1 MGIRHWIR
9 KRMAEDAED
18 GDDAPPHGSI
28 INAIFGRE
36 PPTLHALGEY
46 DHKTYPD
53 ELEELLRRRAEV
65 AYELMEMDLTSRKSR
80 VEAIPQ
86 LQALLRTYPHP
97 LAYETLIHAY
107 VDAGRWD
114 EARGAAFAARERR
127 TQVSRSPYVEIRC
140 EIDRLN
146 EWTPDEIEVL
156 RAEREGSAPAAG

>member
-9 KRMAEDAED
+9 KRLAEQAENGEED
-18 GDDAPPHGSI
+18 VAPSGSI

-46 DHKTYPD
+46 DHETYPD
-53 ELEELLRRRAEV
+53 ELEELLRRRAQV
-65 AYELMEMDLTSRKSR
+65 AHELMEMDLTSRKAR

-107 VDAGRWD
+107 VDAARWD

-127 TQVSRSPYVEIRC
+127 TQVARSPYVEIRC

-146 EWTPDEIEVL
+146 EWTPEEIDLV
-156 RAEREGSAPAAG
+156 RAEREGTAPAT